1 MYYPSLFNDDFV
13 DDLFDDFDEM
23 FSFPFDKP
31 QRKQAN
37 AQGHSRRVP
46 AVPRLGTMVTDVR
59 ELDDKYVLDMEVPG
73 YDKKDIKVELDD
85 GYLKVEAEKTNETS
99 YGNTEAAGSAGT
111 ESEADGAGEGAEE
124 TAGDENA
131 SGEADAKAST
141 EIKAKGSAKKPDG
154 KYIRRERFYGKMV
167 RSFYVG
173 NDVKKEDISAAFKN
187 GILTISIPK
196 IEEKKE
202 VEDKQYIAID

>member
-37 AQGHSRRVP
+37 AQGHFRREP

-85 GYLKVEAEKTNETS
+85 GYLKVEAEKTNEAS
-99 YGNTEAAGSAGT
+99 CGNAEAAGSAGT
-111 ESEADGAGEGAEE
+111 ESKADGAGEDK
-124 TAGDENA
+124 T
-131 SGEADAKAST
+131 ST
-141 EIKAKGSAKKPDG
+141 EGTAEGDGAKEVAKKPDG

-202 VEDKQYIAID
+202 EEDKQYIAID